1 MIATNQTTHDLN
13 SRNIVKHML
22 PPYTADR
29 PVEISKA
36 ILSRQEAESSAM
48 KLPIEPITAG
58 LRKRPTEGLR
68 TEFPGTFAV
77 LHGGDDVISRN

>member
-1 MIATNQTTHDLN
+1 
-13 SRNIVKHML
+13 
-22 PPYTADR
+22 
-29 PVEISKA
+29 
-36 ILSRQEAESSAM
+36 M

-68 TEFPGTFAV
+68 AEFPGTFAV